1 MTFVNHVY
9 LARFGVEIQEKVV
22 VEKGKLIDSGVDG
35 QRFQLKLFRA
45 DGFIVFILK
54 IKFNR
59 NSSCLHLINSL
70 ISAI

>member
-22 VEKGKLIDSGVDG
+22 VEKGKLVDCGVNC

-45 DGFIVFILK
+45 DGFKFGKVGNVGKIV
-54 IKFNR
+54 
-59 NSSCLHLINSL
+59 
-70 ISAI
+70 